1 MDTHPVAQPVSL
13 ACQSG
18 ASCLT
23 LANDYRS
30 LEQMAVWLE
39 HLADDYALP
48 AQVVFRLDL
57 VLTEAVTNVLD
68 HAYQANA
75 TGRIELIGNVGED
88 EIQIDLI
95 DDGQPFDPTARA
107 PVVLPKSLDEA
118 TPGGLGVH
126 LISRY
131 TSRLEYRRQDARNM
145 LRLWLPIQ
153 PAPQKN

>member
-1 MDTHPVAQPVSL
+1 
-13 ACQSG
+13 
-18 ASCLT
+18 
-23 LANDYRS
+23 
-30 LEQMAVWLE
+30 MAAWLE
-39 HLADDYALP
+39 HFADDYALP

-75 TGRIELIGNVGED
+75 MGRIELIGNVGED

>member
-1 MDTHPVAQPVSL
+1 
-13 ACQSG
+13 
-18 ASCLT
+18 
-23 LANDYRS
+23 
-30 LEQMAVWLE
+30 MAAWLE
-39 HLADDYALP
+39 HFADAHALP

-68 HAYQANA
+68 HAYPANA
-75 TGRIELIGNVGED
+75 MGLIELIGNVGEE

-95 DDGQPFDPTARA
+95 DDGQPFDPVALA
-107 PVVLPKSLDEA
+107 PIVLPKSLDDA

-126 LISRY
+126 LIRRY
-131 TSRLEYRRQDARNM
+131 TSRLEYRREGARNK